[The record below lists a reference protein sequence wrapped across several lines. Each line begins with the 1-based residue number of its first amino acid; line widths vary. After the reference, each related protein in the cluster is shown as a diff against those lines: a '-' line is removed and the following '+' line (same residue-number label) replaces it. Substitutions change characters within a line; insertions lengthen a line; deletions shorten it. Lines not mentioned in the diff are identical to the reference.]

1 MLDESRVDILTRELQ
16 RACDLKFIP
25 YFHIGRF
32 SHDDVHCIDV
42 YIGLFSKHIAFEE
55 IIKAHI
61 RKKYSDIVR
70 AVAVERYMH

>member
-1 MLDESRVDILTRELQ
+1 MLDETRVDILTKELQ
-16 RACDLKFIP
+16 RACDRKIIP

-32 SHDDVHCIDV
+32 SHNEIDCVDV
-42 YIGLFSKHIAFEE
+42 YIGLFSRHIAFEE

-70 AVAVERYMH
+70 AVSVEMYTH